1 MKALAGRVL
10 ALSRLLLVSLRG
22 LVTALV
28 VVFFSYMIGAILV
41 QVAGRYVF
49 DYAIDWTAETA
60 TFAQVWMVLLAAGL
74 AMRDK
79 LHVSVDVLTQSLP
92 LPAARVLIVAVALP
106 CLWFLWQAVA
116 GSIALIEV
124 GRLQASPV
132 LRMPMWLPYLSLPVG
147 LVYFGLEFLLAL
159 AQRWQ
164 RPVRPGDA
172 T

>member
-74 AMRDK
+74 AMRDN

-92 LPAARVLIVAVALP
+92 LPAREFVRITPERILRQTDLLQDLDNALR
-106 CLWFLWQAVA
+106 A
-116 GSIALIEV
+116 
-124 GRLQASPV
+124 
-132 LRMPMWLPYLSLPVG
+132 
-147 LVYFGLEFLLAL
+147 
-159 AQRWQ
+159 
-164 RPVRPGDA
+164 
-172 T
+172 